1 MSSNYIYLQISNITI
16 KAASALTLSAFLAI
30 NGSDSLAG
38 TLSASPLFLEQVTA
52 YSLSFS
58 SLSLSSAVLGVTCN
72 VTLSISLSTKA
83 ASQAAYLRIYV
94 PLEFGEGGY
103 GSHTIVEPISAL
115 VSGQLTL
122 VNLTN
127 PTTQRYSAFM
137 FAVDD
142 AGNRTIAISSPT
154 DNSKTYSFKHGCT
167 LPCRTCAIANSSQ
180 CLSCYAGISWI
191 PYSLLSLSSS
201 TCVDKCVDGQ
211 YLENGQCKTCDSSCK
226 TCLTYGPS
234 YSNGSPNVC
243 LSCTAPRLLLNGLCY
258 SACPAGYYAS

>member
-180 CLSCYAGISWI
+180 CLSC
-191 PYSLLSLSSS
+191 
-201 TCVDKCVDGQ
+201 VDKCVDGQ